1 MTTAD
6 IDPIE
11 AEIKQRRLE
20 VLEDTC
26 RHFNSKNLAEDGRGV
41 CLYALGCA
49 IGRRIPD
56 LALRERL
63 DRCGISSS
71 VRNDHIFRL
80 LPAELQELGKD
91 FLSDLQVLHDTK
103 GNWNETGLSN
113 KGKAAAAEIRRNY
126 CT

>member
-1 MTTAD
+1 MTTTD
-6 IDPIE
+6 IDPFE

-26 RHFNSKNLAEDGRGV
+26 RHFNSTNRAVNGMNV
-41 CLYALGCA
+41 CSYALGCA

-63 DRCGISSS
+63 DGFAVSS
-71 VRNDHIFRL
+71 VRDDDIFRL
-80 LPAELQELGKD
+80 LPTELQDLGKD
-91 FLSDLQVLHDTK
+91 FLGDLQVLHDNRN
-103 GNWNETGLSN
+103 NWNETGLSS
-113 KGKAAAAEIRRNY
+113 KGKFAAAEIRRNY